1 MPTKKGKFT
10 RGERLALKG
19 LFISTGTA
27 VATLVGGPVIGA
39 SYAAYAASPV
49 GQMLIDATLDDIER
63 GVQPAMQAVPM
74 AEGRLVTEPTLALL
88 GEAGPE
94 LVLPLPLVTP
104 KRTRKKTDY
113 DKRMKRALLEVN
125 KSARLKNGS
134 FRKGWDQAK
143 VMKKAHKL
151 ARKYGPSTKKGQV
164 RKTARRAYRK

>member
-1 MPTKKGKFT
+1 MPVTA
-10 RGERLALKG
+10 EAALRS
-19 LFISTGTA
+19 LYSAAFIVG
-27 VATLVGGPVIGA
+27 ATMTGGPAGA
-39 SYAAYAASPV
+39 ATATSILASPA
-49 GQMLIDATLDDIER
+49 GKYAMEYAIADTLASKAE
-63 GVQPAMQAVPM
+63 PM
-74 AEGRLVTEPTLALL
+74 AMGGLVSSPTLALL

-94 LVLPLPLVTP
+94 LVLPMPPL

-125 KSARLKNGS
+125 RSARLKNGS

>member
-1 MPTKKGKFT
+1 MPVTA
-10 RGERLALKG
+10 EAALRS
-19 LFISTGTA
+19 LYTTA
-27 VATLVGGPVIGA
+27 AIAGATMTGGPPAAATA
-39 SYAAYAASPV
+39 SAILASPA
-49 GQMLIDATLDDIER
+49 GQYAMDQTIAFALGKDA
-63 GVQPAMQAVPM
+63 QPM
-74 AEGRLVTEPTLALL
+74 ATGGMITSPTIALL

-94 LVLPLPLVTP
+94 IVLPLVSP

-113 DKRMKRALLEVN
+113 DRRMKRALLEIN

-164 RKTARRAYRK
+164 RKTARRAYER

>member
-10 RGERLALKG
+10 SKERKALKAVS
-19 LFISTGTA
+19 IATGTA
-27 VATLVGGPVIGA
+27 VASLVGGPVVGA
-39 SYAAYAASPV
+39 EFAAAMVSPV
-49 GQMLIDATLDDIER
+49 GQILLDATIDDIER
-63 GVQPAMQAVPM
+63 GVQPMLMATPM
-74 AEGRLVTEPTLALL
+74 AEGGLVTSPTLALL

-94 LVLPLPLVTP
+94 LVVPLSDSP
-104 KRTRKKTDY
+104 KRKRKKTDY
-113 DKRMKRALLEVN
+113 DRRLKRALLEVN

-164 RKTARRAYRK
+164 RKTARRAYER